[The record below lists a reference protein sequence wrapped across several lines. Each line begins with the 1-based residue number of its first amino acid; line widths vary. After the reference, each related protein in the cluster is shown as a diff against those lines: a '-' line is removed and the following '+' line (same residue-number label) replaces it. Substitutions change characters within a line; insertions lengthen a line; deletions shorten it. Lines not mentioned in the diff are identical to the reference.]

1 MSSYLSH
8 KRQNSDFCPN
18 LLNSKA
24 CCLAAQIHMLGLWRW
39 MSSSSGPGLG
49 FKEGLQSG
57 LALDWT
63 LTFPCLSACVHMTWA
78 TGSAALYEKLR
89 SLGSHC
95 QGNGFELK
103 LSGLNSRHEM
113 YLQHVSKNSLDGKR
127 FAMGKRSLCFLKKV
141 FFFFFKTTVDK
152 TSNPLTLKSL
162 WVPVSYPLL
171 KSTALK

>member
-1 MSSYLSH
+1 MNVKFWWTWPWLQGGSPEWLGT
-8 KRQNSDFCPN
+8 RLDIDFP
-18 LLNSKA
+18 
-24 CCLAAQIHMLGLWRW
+24 
-39 MSSSSGPGLG
+39 
-49 FKEGLQSG
+49 
-57 LALDWT
+57 
-63 LTFPCLSACVHMTWA
+63 LSACVHMTWA

-113 YLQHVSKNSLDGKR
+113 YLQHVSKNSLDGER

-141 FFFFFKTTVDK
+141 FFFKTTVDK
-152 TSNPLTLKSL
+152 TSNPLTLESL